1 MCIYAC
7 NKNSWKTGHEFE
19 PVKREHLGEKKK
31 GRNVIL
37 LISKIKQ
44 RKKNIYHIF
53 LYHIPD
59 IYLYMYITY
68 ICIYVILYVCVYSYI
83 PFYSHPGLIL
93 FKHWKSLCAN
103 MENSMQCFI
112 HWNSQ
117 GMQRMLLIVSRKK
130 DTYLW
135 LQAFICK

>member
-1 MCIYAC
+1 M
-7 NKNSWKTGHEFE
+7 KNSPWNWTGEEGAFG
-19 PVKREHLGEKKK
+19 GEKEREKCNFINLK
-31 GRNVIL
+31 YKTKQEKHVAYIFVPYVIP
-37 LISKIKQ
+37 
-44 RKKNIYHIF
+44 N
-53 LYHIPD
+53 IPD
-59 IYLYMYITY
+59 IYLYMYMYIYMY
-68 ICIYVILYVCVYSYI
+68 ICNFICVCVYSYI
-83 PFYSHPGLIL
+83 PFYSHPDLIV
-93 FKHWKSLCAN
+93 FKHWKSLCVN